1 MNPRHATFALLAAA
15 GLCLLG
21 FARWPD
27 RRPEA
32 ARSDEAPASPLL
44 ITSTIGAASAF
55 LFVVDPVTRNLAA
68 YEATPGEAGG
78 LRLLGAR
85 KIEHDLELA
94 KFRDRSEYTFE
105 ELGRLKGTAD
115 GTPETNAADKRDGS

>member
-21 FARWPD
+21 FARWPEAP
-27 RRPEA
+27 RRE
-32 ARSDEAPASPLL
+32 EVPASPLL

-55 LFVVDPVTRNLAA
+55 LFVVDPVTRHLAA
-68 YEATPGEAGG
+68 YEATPGDAGG

-85 KIEHDLELA
+85 KIDHDLELA
-94 KFRDRSEYTFE
+94 KYRDRSEYTYE
-105 ELGRLKGTAD
+105 ELGRLKGAA
-115 GTPETNAADKRDGS
+115 ETNAADKRDGS